1 MFLTGYPG
9 FIGRRLA
16 DRLVEGGALVT
27 ALVEPRMA
35 GAAREASGGRVEVVE
50 GDIAQRRL
58 GLADADW
65 ERLTAEVLHVFH
77 LAAVYDLSVPLEL
90 AQRVNVDGTGNVLEL
105 CRACERLERLNYV
118 STAYVAGVR
127 RGIVYEHE
135 LALGQDFKNHYESTK
150 FQAEVWV
157 RQELDRVPTTIYR
170 PAIVVGDSRTGETQ
184 KFDGPYFMLRVISYT
199 ERHGLPI
206 PQFGR
211 SNAPF
216 NVVPVDFVLDAML
229 AGAREPAAVG
239 QTFHLVDPEPVTA
252 AELLRILARAYAG
265 RAPSYRLPSRAIEA
279 ALRVPGG
286 AGGVRRRAAGVDPL
300 PEPPGPVRHAPRL
313 RRAGRR
319 GRPTRAALRGV
330 RAGAGALLPRARER
344 PGLLGENRVLVRVGG
359 RAAAKE
365 PQRLVTGGPD
375 LVPHARGDDH
385 GIAGPDL
392 ALVGRESH
400 AAAPLREEVNLLGL
414 PVEVL
419 HGGAARRN
427 GGLGEALVERRADR
441 ASGDL
446 ADL

>member
-1 MFLTGYPG
+1 VVQGNVLLTGYPG

-16 DRLVEGGALVT
+16 DRLVEGGAQVT
-27 ALVEPRMA
+27 ALVEPRMT
-35 GAAREASGGRVEVVE
+35 GAAREASGGRVEIVE

-65 ERLTAEVLHVFH
+65 ERLTGEVRNVFH
-77 LAAVYDLSVPLEL
+77 LAAVYDLGVPLEL

-135 LALGQDFKNHYESTK
+135 LTLGQDFKNHYESTK

-170 PAIVVGDSRTGETQ
+170 PAIVVGDSRTGDTQ
-184 KFDGPYFMLRVISYT
+184 KFDGPYFMLRVISYA

-252 AELLRILARAYAG
+252 AELLRILAEAYAG
-265 RAPSYRLPSRAIEA
+265 RAPSYRLPAGLIEA
-279 ALRVPGG
+279 ALLASTVRAAFGG
-286 AGGVRRRAAGVDPL
+286 APRESIRYLNHPVRFDARRAAD
-300 PEPPGPVRHAPRL
+300 
-313 RRAGRR
+313 
-319 GRPTRAALRGV
+319 
-330 RAGAGALLPRARER
+330 
-344 PGLLGENRVLVRVGG
+344 VL
-359 RAAAKE
+359 
-365 PQRLVTGGPD
+365 
-375 LVPHARGDDH
+375 
-385 GIAGPDL
+385 
-392 ALVGRESH
+392 
-400 AAAPLREEVNLLGL
+400 
-414 PVEVL
+414 
-419 HGGAARRN
+419 GGAAGLRVPRFAEYAPALVRFFREHEDDPAYSVR
-427 GGLGEALVERRADR
+427 GLGTAR
-441 ASGDL
+441 SG
-446 ADL
+446 